1 LKDVKK
7 EKPGVGGF
15 FVSEGLRVRRM
26 CLALQ
31 RLVIEEEAI

>member
-15 FVSEGLRVRRM
+15 FVSESLRVERM
-26 CLALQ
+26 SLVFQ